1 MLTQSRNGTGT
12 YHETDH
18 ELSRLREL
26 AKNKMRTINRPTPE
40 GAWDHDIPHN
50 LEDTPASSTDANPT
64 KPTPL
69 LALGILYNPSENIQ
83 MLKGWRTIG
92 VAVAI
97 AAVGAL
103 QTSGL
108 ADVIPAPYV
117 GPAMMALGFAMA
129 WLRGITD
136 TTVGTK

>member
-1 MLTQSRNGTGT
+1 VTT
-12 YHETDH
+12 
-18 ELSRLREL
+18 
-26 AKNKMRTINRPTPE
+26 NRPTPE
-40 GAWDHDIPHN
+40 GAWDHEIPYH
-50 LEDTPASSTDANPT
+50 LEDKDSISTNDFTT
-64 KPTPL
+64 KPSPL
-69 LALGILYNPSENIQ
+69 LALGLLHHTKENLE
-83 MLKGWRTIG
+83 MLKGWRTVG

-129 WLRGITD
+129 WLRSMTD
-136 TTVGTK
+136 TSVGKK

>member
-1 MLTQSRNGTGT
+1 VTT
-12 YHETDH
+12 
-18 ELSRLREL
+18 
-26 AKNKMRTINRPTPE
+26 NRPTPE
-40 GAWDHDIPHN
+40 GAWDHDISYH
-50 LEDTPASSTDANPT
+50 LEDTPAVSTNDFTT
-64 KPTPL
+64 KPSPL
-69 LALGILYNPSENIQ
+69 LALGLLHHTKENLE
-83 MLKGWRTIG
+83 MLKGWRTVG

-129 WLRGITD
+129 WLRSMTD
-136 TTVGTK
+136 TSVGKK